1 MARLMILKP
10 LVGMVMTIGLFA
22 AALFE
27 LAPPAVVR
35 VQISGYA
42 QDVADAAA
50 QALGPSDDNVAAA
63 QSAAASEASVHD
75 VTVKSF
81 TVINGEVQ
89 VTVARTVR
97 SALTRVREL
106 RPWYQVSG
114 SATAQGP

>member
-1 MARLMILKP
+1 MILKP

-27 LAPPAVVR
+27 LTPPAVVR
-35 VQISGYA
+35 VQIAGYA

-63 QSAAASEASVHD
+63 QTAAASEATAHD
-75 VTVKSF
+75 VTVKSL

-89 VTVARTVR
+89 VTVARTIN
-97 SALTRVREL
+97 SPLTRIKEL
-106 RPWYQVSG
+106 RPWYRVTG
-114 SATAQGP
+114 SATAKGP